1 MVKVWRVQVIKEQ
14 AANAALFVTM
24 FEVEVFVAPLF
35 VTRINVF
42 AKWQAQVT
50 GGAVPVNSIV
60 FKAIERG

>member
-24 FEVEVFVAPLF
+24 FEVEVFVAPFFFFLL
-35 VTRINVF
+35 NVF

-50 GGAVPVNSIV
+50 GGAVPVNGVV